1 MTNIVKNLYGFFEI
15 NPKPTREELTDY
27 YSKKYYQDPK
37 GQYQNTYSDD
47 EKKFSENKAKIA
59 LRTIRKTNASAKSL
73 FEIGC
78 GEGFFANYFYDNNIT
93 DIELNDF
100 SDFGLK
106 NFHPHLLEFLKKIDA
121 YQHIEDAITE
131 NKKFD
136 IISMDNV
143 LEHVVDPKNL
153 LLRIKNLMHSNS
165 VLRVTVPN
173 DFSSFQKL
181 LLSKDI
187 CTPTWVCPPDHLSYF
202 NSSNLNEFCEALGF
216 KIYSSQCDFP
226 IELFLTNEHSHY
238 YNDRSLGKGAHKSR
252 VLCTNYLVDQDIDAY
267 ITLSEAAA
275 KLQFGRN
282 ISVYLGV

>member
-1 MTNIVKNLYGFFEI
+1 MDNIVKNYYGFFEI
-15 NPKPTREELTDY
+15 NPKPTKEELKEY

-47 EKKFSENKAKIA
+47 EKKFFENKAKIA

-73 FEIGC
+73 LEIGC
-78 GEGFFANYFYDNNIT
+78 GEGFFANYFYNNDIT
-93 DIELNDF
+93 DIELNDL
-100 SDFGLK
+100 SDFGLRK
-106 NFHPHLLEFLKKIDA
+106 FHPHLLEFMKTIDA

-143 LEHVVDPKNL
+143 LEHVVDPENL
-153 LLRIKNLMHSNS
+153 LLRIKSLMHSNS

-181 LLSKDI
+181 LLSEDI

-216 KIYSSQCDFP
+216 KVYSSQCDFP

-252 VLCTNYLVDQDIDAY
+252 IFCTNYLVDQDIDAY
-267 ITLSEAAA
+267 ITLSEAHS
-275 KLQFGRN
+275 KLQFGRDT
-282 ISVYLGV
+282 SVYMGV

>member
-1 MTNIVKNLYGFFEI
+1 MTNIVENSYGFFEI
-15 NPKPTREELTDY
+15 NPKPTRQELKDY
-27 YSKKYYQDPK
+27 YSNKYYQDPK
-37 GQYQNTYSDD
+37 GQYHNTYSDD
-47 EKKFSENKAKIA
+47 EKKFFENKAKVA

-78 GEGFFANYFYDNNIT
+78 GEGFFADYFYNNNIT

-106 NFHPHLLEFLKKIDA
+106 NFNPHLLEFLKKVDA

-131 NKKFD
+131 TKKFD

-143 LEHVVDPKNL
+143 LEHVVDPENL
-153 LLRIKNLMHSNS
+153 LLRITNLMHSNS

-187 CTPTWVCPPDHLSYF
+187 CTHTWVSPPDHLSYF

-216 KIYSSQCDFP
+216 KVYSSQCDFP

-238 YNDRSLGKGAHKSR
+238 YNDRSLGKSAHKSR
-252 VLCTNYLVDQDIDAY
+252 VLCTNYLIDQDIDAY
-267 ITLSEAAA
+267 INLSEAASN
-275 KLQFGRN
+275 LQFGRD

>member
-1 MTNIVKNLYGFFEI
+1 MSNIVKNSHGFFEI
-15 NPKPTREELTDY
+15 NPKPSKEELTDY
-27 YSKKYYQDPK
+27 YSKKYYQEPK

-47 EKKFSENKAKIA
+47 ERRFFSNKAKVA

-78 GEGFFANYFYDNNIT
+78 GEGFFADYFYNNDIT

-106 NFHPHLLEFLKKIDA
+106 NFHPHLLRFLKKLDA
-121 YQHIEDAITE
+121 YQHIEKAITE
-131 NKKFD
+131 NKSFD

-143 LEHVVDPKNL
+143 LEHVADPENL
-153 LLRIKNLMHSNS
+153 LRRIKSLMHSNS
-165 VLRVTVPN
+165 VLRITVPN
-173 DFSSFQKL
+173 DFSSFQEL
-181 LLSKDI
+181 LLNKDI
-187 CTPTWVCPPDHLSYF
+187 CTNTWVCPPDHLSYF
-202 NSSNLNEFCEALGF
+202 NSANLSEFCEALGF
-216 KIYSSQCDFP
+216 KVHSSQCDFP

-252 VLCTNYLVDQDIDAY
+252 VLCTNYLVDHDIDAY
-267 ITLSEAAA
+267 ISLSEAAA
-275 KLQFGRN
+275 KLQFGRD